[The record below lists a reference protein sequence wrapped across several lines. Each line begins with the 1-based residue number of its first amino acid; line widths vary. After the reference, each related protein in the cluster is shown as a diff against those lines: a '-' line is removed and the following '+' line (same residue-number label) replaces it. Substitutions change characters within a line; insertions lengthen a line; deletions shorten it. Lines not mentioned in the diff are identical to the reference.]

1 MFEDRNESVNIA
13 FAISMGYL
21 FKVSALDKCIKY
33 SEKLITKYF
42 EPTST
47 ENNKKVVGTAID
59 SILNYAKSE
68 FDNVASVFMPLIFIA
83 CNDEDK
89 DLETLYNKIW
99 TEASSSGAGTVK
111 LYLPEILNVLCVN
124 IKSNDFSIRKTCA
137 KSVIQLCGGINDSI
151 PYPQIV
157 KLFDISRE
165 SLSGRSWDGKEHI
178 VAALVSLTEKFSQT
192 VADNSDL
199 QESINHVMYTEVSR
213 KSMKYVKK
221 ILPLYA
227 RYINVNP
234 QEETITF
241 LIEKAKEMIRLL
253 GSESDDSEGS
263 IKQTSDESTIKR
275 IKPNT
280 EITQKSSKENIEN
293 EEYVINLLKVSVD
306 ICNNSKS
313 RYPMNLLEFIIDEIA
328 YLFHNDRIIHTWRT
342 QLAASEIGISIVG
355 RFSTISSADFIQN
368 VGRLWDQT
376 FPINCNKET
385 IENVKLQMIKF
396 GSLIIQKIP
405 SLQNNIEE
413 NLRLLNSIDST
424 SRIELELKNIGL

>member
-1 MFEDRNESVNIA
+1 
-13 FAISMGYL
+13 
-21 FKVSALDKCIKY
+21 
-33 SEKLITKYF
+33 
-42 EPTST
+42 
-47 ENNKKVVGTAID
+47 
-59 SILNYAKSE
+59 
-68 FDNVASVFMPLIFIA
+68 
-83 CNDEDK
+83 
-89 DLETLYNKIW
+89 
-99 TEASSSGAGTVK
+99 
-111 LYLPEILNVLCVN
+111 
-124 IKSNDFSIRKTCA
+124 
-137 KSVIQLCGGINDSI
+137 
-151 PYPQIV
+151 
-157 KLFDISRE
+157 
-165 SLSGRSWDGKEHI
+165 
-178 VAALVSLTEKFSQT
+178 
-192 VADNSDL
+192 
-199 QESINHVMYTEVSR
+199 
-213 KSMKYVKK
+213 MKYVKK

-280 EITQKSSKENIEN
+280 EITQKSSKENVEN

-368 VGRLWDQT
+368 VGRLW
-376 FPINCNKET
+376 I
-385 IENVKLQMIKF
+385 KLFQ
-396 GSLIIQKIP
+396 
-405 SLQNNIEE
+405 
-413 NLRLLNSIDST
+413 
-424 SRIELELKNIGL
+424 